1 MDMIRHRIAPSWTE
15 RELSSRSTSFSI
27 IPTYRLRASLPN
39 QNAVVVNI
47 GDGIL
52 DAMAYPY
59 SDAFI
64 GYTGVTTKQR
74 AMEQAMLIV
83 DNFSELTQAISASN

>member
-1 MDMIRHRIAPSWTE
+1 MIRHRIAPSWTA
-15 RELSSRSTSFSI
+15 RELSSRSTSFQ
-27 IPTYRLRASLPN
+27 TLFTCRLRASLPN

-64 GYTGVTTKQR
+64 GYTGVTTKPR

-83 DNFSELTQAISASN
+83 DNFSELTRVISSSN